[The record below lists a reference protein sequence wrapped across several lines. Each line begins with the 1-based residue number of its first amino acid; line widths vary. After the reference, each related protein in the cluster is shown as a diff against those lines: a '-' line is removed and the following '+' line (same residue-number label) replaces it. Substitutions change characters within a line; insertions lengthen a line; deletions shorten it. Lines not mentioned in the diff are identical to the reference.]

1 LIIELEAVGIGIYEI
16 LHGQA
21 LTSNVSLFVLHIPRE
36 CRMKRSSRR
45 QKYGGQA
52 QRRKFHDSVLFKSE
66 TLHESMEH
74 FL

>member
-1 LIIELEAVGIGIYEI
+1 MIIELEAVGIGIYEI

-21 LTSNVSLFVLHIPRE
+21 LTSNVSLFVLHIPRD
-36 CRMKRSSRR
+36 CRKKRSRRR

-52 QRRKFHDSVLFKSE
+52 QRRRFHDSVLSNPK
-66 TLHESMEH
+66 TRHESMEH